1 MATPKKT
8 RSPSSPH
15 GTRVWLSV
23 VRAYNLCDAVMTA
36 RLAALGVR
44 VGEHEVLATLA
55 TSPGLTQQ
63 ALAARCFVA
72 KSGVSMLLTQME
84 AEGLV
89 TREAD
94 PQDARVRRLSLTKA
108 GLALARRT
116 LKVQAEVVAAMV
128 GPVSEADVAAVARVM
143 EGLSERLEAMR
154 TAQTRAPV
162 KAAAAR
168 SR

>member
-1 MATPKKT
+1 
-8 RSPSSPH
+8 
-15 GTRVWLSV
+15 
-23 VRAYNLCDAVMTA
+23 MTS
-36 RLAALGVR
+36 R
-44 VGEHEVLATLA
+44 
-55 TSPGLTQQ
+55 
-63 ALAARCFVA
+63 LAARCFVA
-72 KSGVSMLLTQME
+72 KSGVSMLLTQIE

-89 TREAD
+89 MREAD

-108 GLALARRT
+108 GLALARQT

-128 GPVSEADVAAVARVM
+128 GPVPEADVAAVARVM

-154 TAQTRAPV
+154 AAQPRGPV